1 MSSLKNST
9 VMDTKLPRYQ
19 VKVTKD
25 ALVFS
30 AAHFITFNE
39 NECERLHGHN
49 YRTEIV
55 IEGPLD
61 ENYYVVDFIW
71 LRETLREITGI
82 LDHHVLREKR
92 ILRFRIGG
100 CVLFPGRQMGFS

>member
-25 ALVFS
+25 DLVFS

-39 NECERLHGHN
+39 NEC
-49 YRTEIV
+49 
-55 IEGPLD
+55 
-61 ENYYVVDFIW
+61 
-71 LRETLREITGI
+71 
-82 LDHHVLREKR
+82 
-92 ILRFRIGG
+92 
-100 CVLFPGRQMGFS
+100 